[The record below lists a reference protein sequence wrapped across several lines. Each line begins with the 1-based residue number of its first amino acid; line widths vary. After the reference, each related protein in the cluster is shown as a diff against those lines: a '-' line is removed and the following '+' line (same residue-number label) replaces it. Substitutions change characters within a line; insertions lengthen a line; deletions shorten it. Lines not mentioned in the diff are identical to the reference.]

1 MHSFASFA
9 CVAFWTNV
17 TPAQA
22 ICLAVWLRRCLVP
35 WVLGR
40 SSSGNASASTHMA
53 TLSPDGIHYI
63 ERQLIIMPS
72 PFKQSKLS
80 TSDKIGE
87 AVV

>member
-1 MHSFASFA
+1 
-9 CVAFWTNV
+9 
-17 TPAQA
+17 
-22 ICLAVWLRRCLVP
+22 
-35 WVLGR
+35 
-40 SSSGNASASTHMA
+40 MA